1 MRLRAILVFAALFAW
16 GVCFGARIK
25 DLTTIEGVRENL
37 LVGYGLVVGLDDT
50 GDDTKMYYQSI
61 SNMLER
67 LGIHVPASKVDVGN
81 VAAVI
86 VTAKL
91 PPFAKPGMKID
102 VDVASIGDA
111 DSLQGGTLIM
121 TPLFG
126 PDGKI
131 YAVAQGPVSIG
142 GFNAQGGGQRVQKN
156 HPTAGRI
163 PNGAI
168 VEREVPSAFASGS
181 VVKFNLNVPDFVT
194 ASRIAEA
201 INRVWP
207 GVAKAVDPATVR
219 VVVPPNY
226 RGHFVDFIAKVQE
239 LDVVQDGQAKV
250 VISERTG
257 TIVMGADVRV
267 LPVAVSH
274 GSLTVK
280 VESTP
285 KVSQPG
291 PLSGGATVVTQQTKL
306 SVEEKK
312 GPFFTIGLNKRE
324 VKVSD
329 LIEALNRIG
338 ASPRDIIAILR
349 AIKAAGALEGDL
361 EVM

>member
-1 MRLRAILVFAALFAW
+1 MRRLLFATM
-16 GVCFGARIK
+16 VVVLFGSSYAARIK
-25 DLTTIEGVRENL
+25 DLTTVEGVRENL
-37 LVGYGLVVGLDDT
+37 LIGYGLVVGLDDT
-50 GDDTKMYYQSI
+50 GDDTKMYYQTI

-67 LGIHVPASKVDVGN
+67 LGIHVPANKVDVGN

-111 DSLQGGTLIM
+111 DSLQGGTLLM

-168 VEREVPSAFASGS
+168 VERPVPAVFTDTG
-181 VVKFNLNVPDFVT
+181 VVNFNLNVPDFIT
-194 ASRIAEA
+194 ASRIAKA

-207 GVAKAVDPATVR
+207 GIAKALDPATVR
-219 VVVPPNY
+219 VVVPPDY
-226 RGHFVDFIAKVQE
+226 RGRVVDFIAKVQE
-239 LDVVQDGQAKV
+239 IEAVQDRSAKIV
-250 VISERTG
+250 VSERTG
-257 TIVMGADVRV
+257 TIVMGADVRI

-280 VESTP
+280 IESTP
-285 KVSQPG
+285 QVSQP
-291 PLSGGATVVTQQTKL
+291 PPFSGGTTVVTTQTRL
-306 SVEEKK
+306 TAEEKK
-312 GPFFTIGLNKRE
+312 GPVFVIGKGKRE

-329 LIEALNRIG
+329 LINALNRVG

-349 AIKAAGALEGDL
+349 AIEAAGALEGEL

>member
-1 MRLRAILVFAALFAW
+1 MRRVLLVVLFLSAAVASFA
-16 GVCFGARIK
+16 ARIK

-50 GDDTKMYYQSI
+50 GDDTKMYYQTI

-67 LGIHVPASKVDVGN
+67 LGIHVPADKVDVGN

-142 GFNAQGGGQRVQKN
+142 GFNARGGGQKVQKN

-168 VEREVPSAFASGS
+168 VERPLPASFTDTG
-181 VVKFNLNVPDFVT
+181 VINFNLNVPDFVT
-194 ASRIAEA
+194 ASRIAKA

-207 GVAKAVDPATVR
+207 GVARAVDPATVR
-219 VVVPPNY
+219 VVVPPDY
-226 RGHFVDFIAKVQE
+226 RGRIVDFVAQVQE
-239 LDVVQDGQAKV
+239 LEATQDANAKI

-257 TIVMGADVRV
+257 TIVMGADVRI

-280 VESTP
+280 VESAP
-285 KVSQPG
+285 VVSQPP
-291 PLSGGATVVTQQTKL
+291 PLSGGSTVVTQQTKL

-312 GPFFTIGLNKRE
+312 GPVFAIGMGKRE

-329 LIEALNRIG
+329 LINALNRVG

>member
-1 MRLRAILVFAALFAW
+1 MRKVLVALVIIVAFAAEGL
-16 GVCFGARIK
+16 GARIK
-25 DLTTIEGVRENL
+25 DITSVEGIRENL

-67 LGIHVPASKVDVGN
+67 LGIHVPVDKVDVGN

-131 YAVAQGPVSIG
+131 YAVAQGPISIG
-142 GFNAQGGGQRVQKN
+142 GFNARGGGQRIQKN

-168 VEREVPSAFASGS
+168 VEKPVPSAFMSAD
-181 VVKFNLNVPDFVT
+181 VVNFNLNIPDFVT
-194 ASRIAEA
+194 ASRVAAA
-201 INRVWP
+201 INKLFP
-207 GVAKAVDPATVR
+207 GTAKAVDPATVK
-219 VVVPPNY
+219 VVVPPDF
-226 RGHFVDFIAKVQE
+226 RGKVVDFVAKVQE
-239 LDVVQDGQAKV
+239 IEVVQDRSSKI

-257 TIVMGADVRV
+257 TIVMGADVRI

-280 VESTP
+280 IETTP
-285 KVSQPG
+285 QVSQP
-291 PLSGGATVVTQQTKL
+291 PAFSGGATVVTSQTTL
-306 SVEEKK
+306 SVEEQK
-312 GPFFTIGLNKRE
+312 GPVFTVGMGKNEVHVTDLINALNK
-324 VKVSD
+324 
-329 LIEALNRIG
+329 IG